1 MQRNIRHQFIFP
13 HPPEIVWNYLTDPV
27 LLSQWLMP
35 NDFRPVAG
43 HKFQFRAKAQ
53 TRLGFDG
60 NIYCEVLEVIPL
72 KKLSYAWRGGPG
84 PGKVSLDSVV
94 VWTLTEKENGTEL
107 LLEHK
112 GFEGMKNFIA
122 YLVMNK
128 GWVRIGKR
136 MLQRI
141 NQATDDKPAS

>member
-13 HPPEIVWNYLTDPV
+13 HPPEIVWDYLTDPV

-43 HKFQFRAKAQ
+43 HKFRFRAKAQ

-60 NIYCEVLEVIPL
+60 NIYCEVLEVIPF

-84 PGKVSLDSVV
+84 SGKVSLDSIV

-112 GFEGMKNFIA
+112 GFDGMKNFIA

-136 MLQRI
+136 MLRRI
-141 NQATDDKPAS
+141 NEATDNKPAS

>member
-13 HPPEIVWNYLTDPV
+13 HPPEIVWDYLTDPA

-43 HKFQFRAKAQ
+43 YKFQFRAKAQ

-84 PGKVSLDSVV
+84 SGKVSLDSIV
-94 VWTLTEKENGTEL
+94 VWTLTKKENGTEL
-107 LLEHK
+107 LLEHE
-112 GFEGMKNFIA
+112 GFQGMKNFIA

-136 MLQRI
+136 LLQKI
-141 NQATDDKPAS
+141 NQATHDKPAS